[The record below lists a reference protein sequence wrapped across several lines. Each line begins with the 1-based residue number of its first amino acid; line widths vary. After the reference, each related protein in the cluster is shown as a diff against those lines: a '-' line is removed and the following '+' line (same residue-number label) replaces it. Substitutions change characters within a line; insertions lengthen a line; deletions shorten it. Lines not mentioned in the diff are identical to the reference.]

1 MTGAGGRPAGRLGD
15 PSREQGF
22 VDAVQTAFAD
32 ATQTIFYGMAIAMAL
47 AFVVAL
53 LRLPGGKPPEAEV
66 IE

>member
-15 PSREQGF
+15 PSREHAF
-22 VDAVQTAFAD
+22 VDAVQTSFAD

-53 LRLPGGKPPEAEV
+53 LRLPGGKPPEAAV